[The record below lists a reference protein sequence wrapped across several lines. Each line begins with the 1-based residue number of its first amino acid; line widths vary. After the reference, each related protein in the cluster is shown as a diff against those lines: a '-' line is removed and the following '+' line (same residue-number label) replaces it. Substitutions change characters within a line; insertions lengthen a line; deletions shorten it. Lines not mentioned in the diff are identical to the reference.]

1 MQTRRIDQRASTVFY
16 ANASGIVLALLL
28 TAWAACEARA
38 QDPRPQDAQAQDA
51 QAQNDGP
58 HPLVYRPSAKNSQLS
73 LTEKEVRLLELPAR
87 IKSVDGFDP
96 TIIRIDTVES
106 FHQVRMLAL
115 VPGFTSVVLV
125 DENGRSY
132 TIDILVNGDVKQFQ
146 ALVRQAAP

>member
-1 MQTRRIDQRASTVFY
+1 MQMRFIKRQASTVPS
-16 ANASGIVLALLL
+16 AGKLGIVLALL
-28 TAWAACEARA
+28 TTWAACDALA
-38 QDPRPQDAQAQDA
+38 QEPRPQDAPAQEA

-58 HPLVYRPSAKNSQLS
+58 HPLVYRPATKDSQLS

-96 TIIRIDTVES
+96 TIIRIDTVEN

-125 DENGRSY
+125 
-132 TIDILVNGDVKQFQ
+132 
-146 ALVRQAAP
+146 